1 MESEMRIINILT
13 AAAILIAAGCATVPD
28 HQKKMIFMDRET
40 VDDMS
45 DEQIVVN
52 DIKMKDIKKRHK
64 NKIAILLDM
73 TDQTEGRLKLRDGAK
88 FMTAMQNFA
97 RTELGKVKAYNL
109 AYVDASTFNSALKT
123 GDAVNGVQYEFL
135 CRMNISLTAEE
146 INGYDTDIG
155 NYICRLQ
162 WELIDNRTKI
172 NGLGDLELPSVKETL
187 ICQDAQKR
195 KLAIMGVSSRRMG
208 GDSDKVAQEAFN
220 VATLHCLFQFNA
232 QLANRVPFGAMVG
245 DMKILDGNLDLTIK
259 GGVEIGITK
268 NMQMLIS
275 NEDLD
280 SIAVGTV
287 MRAGDGKSRVRV
299 WRWLSP
305 TWKKQM
311 LAAASSKEKAEE
323 FLDGEDTALY
333 VVSLGMP
340 RPPKDVLI
348 DAGVKR

>member
-1 MESEMRIINILT
+1 
-13 AAAILIAAGCATVPD
+13 
-28 HQKKMIFMDRET
+28 
-40 VDDMS
+40 
-45 DEQIVVN
+45 
-52 DIKMKDIKKRHK
+52 
-64 NKIAILLDM
+64 LLDL
-73 TDQTEGRLKLRDGAK
+73 TDQTEGRLKLRDSAK

-146 INGYDTDIG
+146 IHGFETDTG

-172 NGLGDLELPSVKETL
+172 NGLGDLELPSVKKTL

-195 KLAIMGVSSRRMG
+195 NLDIRGLSARKMG
-208 GDSDKVAQEAFN
+208 GDEKVAQEAFN

-245 DMKILDGNLDLTIK
+245 DMKILDGNLDLNIK

-305 TWKKQM
+305 TWKKQV
-311 LAAASSKEKAEE
+311 LAAAGSKEKAEE

-333 VVSLGMP
+333 AVSLGMP